1 MNPESSW
8 SKFWRHVSTGPDNQT
23 IEPANVMAIVHCLFT
38 MMVASTGTLIWLWK
52 AWIAPNVPDLQSF
65 GIGLSAVGASVA
77 AAIWALGK
85 AQAARGD
92 AAYVR
97 RDGDK

>member
-1 MNPESSW
+1 MNPESAW
-8 SKFWRHVSTGPDNQT
+8 SKFWRHISTGPDNQT

-52 AWIAPNVPDLQSF
+52 ACKASGVPDLQSF

-85 AQAARGD
+85 AQGARGD
-92 AAYVR
+92 AVYAGR
-97 RDGDK
+97 GDGK